1 MSDFKAKPTFTYDEV
16 KSNLAKASKLID
28 AGEYAEAHALIKPM
42 AGRGM
47 SQHDLIENLSCE
59 RISAMR
65 RWFKKENA

>member
-1 MSDFKAKPTFTYDEV
+1 MSDFKAKPTFTYQEV

-47 SQHDLIENLSCE
+47 SKHDLTENLSSD
-59 RISAMR
+59 RIELMR
-65 RWFKKENA
+65 RWFKENA